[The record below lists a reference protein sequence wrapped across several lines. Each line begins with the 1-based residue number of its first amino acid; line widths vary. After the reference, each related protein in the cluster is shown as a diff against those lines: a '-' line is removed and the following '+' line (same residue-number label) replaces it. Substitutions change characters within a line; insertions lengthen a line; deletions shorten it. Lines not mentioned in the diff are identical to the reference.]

1 MKSFSP
7 PLCFFPAAVAH
18 VHGGLQW
25 SERAGSRESQL
36 LKEEPGRQQRDSR
49 RSLSTL
55 ATLPQCNTN
64 TLPECYNLTIS
75 PDWIQRAA
83 GLTLRMMPRVLRNN
97 RMYVG
102 RNVAGQMSARRDCYQ
117 LVATVMLL
125 FFLQTA
131 NITDVVLFALA
142 FYKTSHAVVF
152 QHLVAMYYWQKM
164 SFIMIWFHII
174 QIFVLFIY
182 YIYY

>member
-1 MKSFSP
+1 MKSFPP

-64 TLPECYNLTIS
+64 TLPVLQLNDLSRLNTESCRFDSEN
-75 PDWIQRAA
+75 DA
-83 GLTLRMMPRVLRNN
+83 RVLRNN

-117 LVATVMLL
+117 LVATVILL

-142 FYKTSHAVVF
+142 FYKMSHAVVF

>member
-1 MKSFSP
+1 MYMVDYSGVNVQVPGKVNYWRRNQGGSKGIQGGVCQHSP
-7 PLCFFPAAVAH
+7 LFH
-18 VHGGLQW
+18 
-25 SERAGSRESQL
+25 S
-36 LKEEPGRQQRDSR
+36 
-49 RSLSTL
+49 
-55 ATLPQCNTN
+55 ATL
-64 TLPECYNLTIS
+64 TLYQCYNLTIS
-75 PDWIQRAA
+75 RLNTESCRFDSENDA
-83 GLTLRMMPRVLRNN
+83 RVLRNN

-117 LVATVMLL
+117 LVATVILL

-142 FYKTSHAVVF
+142 FYKMSHAVVF

>member
-1 MKSFSP
+1 MYMVDYSGVNVQVPGK
-7 PLCFFPAAVAH
+7 VNYWRRNQ
-18 VHGGLQW
+18 GGSKGIQ
-25 SERAGSRESQL
+25 GGVCQ
-36 LKEEPGRQQRDSR
+36 
-49 RSLSTL
+49 L

-64 TLPECYNLTIS
+64 TLPVLQLNDLSRLNTESCRFDSEN
-75 PDWIQRAA
+75 DA
-83 GLTLRMMPRVLRNN
+83 RVLRNN
-97 RMYVG
+97 RMYLG

-117 LVATVMLL
+117 LVATVILL

-142 FYKTSHAVVF
+142 FYKMSHAVVF

>member
-64 TLPECYNLTIS
+64 TLPVLQLNDLSRLNTESCRFDSEN
-75 PDWIQRAA
+75 DA
-83 GLTLRMMPRVLRNN
+83 RVLRNN
-97 RMYVG
+97 RMYLG

-117 LVATVMLL
+117 LVATVIL

-142 FYKTSHAVVF
+142 FYKMSHAVVF